1 MASVTDIYNQAL
13 ANLGVTRYVSDTTDQ
28 TLEAEVCNQ
37 WYEQVR
43 DELLRSADW
52 PFARRRVTLA
62 LVADGPG
69 HWEYQYRY
77 PSDCLF
83 LRALVVDGVRNPRT
97 DQRTEFEVASDATAR
112 VIWTDMESASAVYT
126 KRITDTTVF
135 DPLFVSAL
143 AWGLSARI
151 AMPLSVDSRL
161 SQMASQQ
168 YSLAVQRALAAAFN
182 EGYQAQPDPSI
193 LSLRFG

>member
-62 LVADGPG
+62 LVADGRGTPNRVHMEG
-69 HWEYQYRY
+69 
-77 PSDCLF
+77 
-83 LRALVVDGVRNPRT
+83 A
-97 DQRTEFEVASDATAR
+97 AR
-112 VIWTDMESASAVYT
+112 
-126 KRITDTTVF
+126 
-135 DPLFVSAL
+135 
-143 AWGLSARI
+143 
-151 AMPLSVDSRL
+151 
-161 SQMASQQ
+161 
-168 YSLAVQRALAAAFN
+168 
-182 EGYQAQPDPSI
+182 
-193 LSLRFG
+193 

>member
-52 PFARRRVTLA
+52 PFARRRVALA
-62 LVADGPG
+62 LVADGPD
-69 HWEYQYRY
+69 HWAYQYRY

-83 LRALVVDGVRNPRT
+83 LRALVVDGIRNPRT

-112 VIWTDMESASAVYT
+112 VIWTDMESSSAIYT
-126 KRITDTTVF
+126 KRISDTTLF
-135 DPLFVSAL
+135 DPLFTAAL

-151 AMPLSVDSRL
+151 AMPLSVDARL

-168 YSLAVQRALAAAFN
+168 YSMAVQRALAAAFN
-182 EGYQAQPDPSI
+182 EGYQAQPDPAI
-193 LSLRFG
+193 LSMRFG